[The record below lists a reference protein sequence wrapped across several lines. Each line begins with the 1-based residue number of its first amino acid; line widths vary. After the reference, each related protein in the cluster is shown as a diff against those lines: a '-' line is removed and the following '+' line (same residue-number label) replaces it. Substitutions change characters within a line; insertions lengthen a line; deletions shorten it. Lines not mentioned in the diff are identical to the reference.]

1 MFLYLNFVFQISFEL
16 TEEDNPPMT
25 VTMNINNNNNKGED
39 VLLQLSDVHF
49 QKLSGTLFVLSSRV
63 AWAQQGQDDFAV
75 SVYFADVDRLKISPS
90 HKPKKQLQIVL
101 HNTEAFTFHFAG
113 LNAESD
119 RDSVK
124 EMIQQILP
132 KFERKMNSEL
142 QDKIKVLQQNPQLFK
157 LYQELVPTGI
167 MSAQEFWAVR
177 KETTLNG
184 QNSQVAGV
192 SSSFLSDIQPSH
204 TSSDKSSVHYNLQPD
219 TIQSIFRI
227 YPSVHQ
233 KYKSTVSTGEMT
245 EQQFW
250 AAFFQSHYIHR
261 ERIGL
266 GTKELFAD
274 CAANDEKDEEKMRK
288 AFRGEGG
295 DSLLDIAKM
304 DDGDSGAGFLTST
317 DNTSTSDAKT
327 KTTDLSSSK
336 VFTTGGS
343 GSQTVRALIKR
354 TNQHNVRLLQHSVG
368 SGGKRSA
375 QGDDKASGSS
385 ETKEV
390 VESKRSRIEEICRL
404 DDLTTPS
411 APDIAKVSLDG
422 PNKFSQATINDSFRG
437 FLPKSEKESFQAL
450 NIFNNQFS
458 RWSPNPD
465 AMGDAVCRTSFH
477 PVSDFSIL
485 LPTSESKSSSS
496 SNGIRTS
503 VNNSVAVDQTNSSE
517 KVSAKLKT
525 EMQSVY
531 LALNELLRNFW
542 SCFPLNS
549 PEKEEKMHRAF
560 ESVQKFESSILVK
573 FLELCDDENQPDC
586 ATRVKHMITLVQT
599 KFASA
604 SKVRKK

>member
-1 MFLYLNFVFQISFEL
+1 
-16 TEEDNPPMT
+16 
-25 VTMNINNNNNKGED
+25 MNINNNNNKGED
-39 VLLQLSDVHF
+39 VLLQLGDVHF

-113 LNAESD
+113 LNAEGD

-142 QDKIKVLQQNPQLFK
+142 QDKIKILQQNPQLFK

-177 KETTLNG
+177 KETNLNG
-184 QNSQVAGV
+184 QTSQVAGV

-204 TSSDKSSVHYNLQPD
+204 TSTDKSSVHYNLQPD

-233 KYKSTVSTGEMT
+233 KYKSTVLTNEMT

-261 ERIGL
+261 ERL
-266 GTKELFAD
+266 GFGSKELFAD
-274 CAANDEKDEEKMRK
+274 CAVTDDKDEEKMRK
-288 AFRGEGG
+288 NFRGGG
-295 DSLLDIAKM
+295 ADSLLNIEKM
-304 DDGDSGAGFLTST
+304 DDGDSGAGFVTST
-317 DNTSTSDAKT
+317 DTFNPDSKN
-327 KTTDLSSSK
+327 KTTDMSCK
-336 VFTTGGS
+336 VLAPGGS

-354 TNQHNVRLLQHSVG
+354 TNQHNVRLLQHSLM
-368 SGGKRSA
+368 SAKRSA
-375 QGDDKASGSS
+375 KSDKEGCESS
-385 ETKEV
+385 EGNDV
-390 VESKRSRIEEICRL
+390 VESKRSRIEKICRL

-437 FLPKSEKESFQAL
+437 FLPKSNKESTHAL

-458 RWSPNPD
+458 RWSANPD
-465 AMGDAVCRTSFH
+465 DMCDAVCRTSLH

-485 LPTSESKSSSS
+485 LSTSEKT
-496 SNGIRTS
+496 SNGIRTPL
-503 VNNSVAVDQTNSSE
+503 NNPVSTDQFNVAE
-517 KVSAKLKT
+517 KVSPKLKA
-525 EMQSVY
+525 EMQSVF

-542 SCFPLNS
+542 SCFPLNV

-560 ESVQKFESSILVK
+560 ESVQKFESSILIK
-573 FLELCDDENQPDC
+573 FIQLCDEENQPDC
-586 ATRVKHMITLVQT
+586 ANRVKHMITLVQN
-599 KFASA
+599 KFSSA